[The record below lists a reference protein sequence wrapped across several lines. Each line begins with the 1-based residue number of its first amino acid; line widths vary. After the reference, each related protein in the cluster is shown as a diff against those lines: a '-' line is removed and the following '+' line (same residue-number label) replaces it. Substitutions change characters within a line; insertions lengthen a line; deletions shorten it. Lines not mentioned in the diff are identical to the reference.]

1 MRVRLRTEITVS
13 YSSKSVKHSDP
24 VSAGPQNR
32 SRSSRGRD
40 HRVRT
45 NPSTWERP
53 SPTRSEQ
60 PRSES
65 LECDALQQIA
75 ASPRRFVGLAYS
87 ILRNREDAEDAVQD
101 AILSAHRNS
110 RSFQG
115 RSALDRK

>member
-1 MRVRLRTEITVS
+1 MLQEGEIETEITVS
-13 YSSKSVKHSDP
+13 YSNKSVKHSQ
-24 VSAGPQNR
+24 SLRTGPQNH
-32 SRSSRGRD
+32 SRPSRRRD

-45 NPSTWERP
+45 NSPTSKRP

-60 PRSES
+60 ARSES
-65 LECDALQQIA
+65 LECDALQEIA
-75 ASPRRFVGLAYS
+75 ASPRRFVSLAYS

-115 RSALDRK
+115 